1 MRGAKDKKKERTS
14 KMAAYLTQVI
24 EQSGGVVLVKQ
35 DIQDN
40 IDELEYLK
48 VEQPEK
54 RDYFQ
59 GQIDIL
65 HKVMTNT
72 LDKFEEAEEHGPGE
86 QEAK

>member
-1 MRGAKDKKKERTS
+1 MRSSKDKRKERTS
-14 KMAAYLTQVI
+14 RMAAYVTQVI

-48 VEQPEK
+48 VEQPDK
-54 RDYFQ
+54 RDYYQ

-65 HKVMTNT
+65 HQEMTNN
-72 LDKFEEAEEHGPGE
+72 LDKFEDVEERGPGE
-86 QEAK
+86 EGVK

>member
-1 MRGAKDKKKERTS
+1 MRSTKDKKKERTT
-14 KMAAYLTQVI
+14 KMAAYISQVI

-54 RDYFQ
+54 KDYYQ

-72 LDKFEEAEEHGPGE
+72 LDKFEDVDE
-86 QEAK
+86 Q